1 MSIKRWNPRGEPTK
15 AELRIL
21 KRLTRVRKLFAFLR
35 LHRHEIVDAAFQDE
49 LAEMYRDTGAGEDP
63 LPPGMMCI
71 ATLLQGYVQASDA
84 EAVELTIMDARW
96 QLVLDCLG
104 ATEAAFSQGALKNF
118 RDRLI
123 AHDMDRRLLEK
134 TREVAKKTRAFDWK
148 KLPKDL
154 RVGMDSRPLVGAGRV
169 EDTFN
174 LLGHAAKKLLK
185 GAAELTGRSQESIC
199 RAAGIRLLLAPSIKA
214 GLDINWSDR
223 VQKAEAIDRLA
234 QEVDALVEWIE
245 TKQPELATEAAIEP
259 YIEAIHE
266 VEEQDLEQAD
276 DGKMQIRTGV
286 AKDRR
291 VSIEDPEMRHGRKS
305 KSKRFNGYKEH
316 LAADLATGLI
326 LACALTPAN
335 VPEEEAASDLKDDID
350 RQGASIGDLQID
362 RGYLNAE
369 AVNDIEE
376 EGGTIVCKPWP
387 VRNNRGDLFDKTD
400 FVINAR
406 DKTITCP
413 AGEVESFDWG
423 QTVEFDP
430 DACGSCSLRAECT
443 HAASGSGR
451 SVRIAEDERRQ
462 KRLRTLQT
470 SKSGR
475 RRLRERTG
483 IEHRLAHIAQR
494 KGPRARYRGSRKN
507 LYDLRRASAIQNLE
521 TIHRV
526 STAADAAKSARRKA
540 AA

>member
-1 MSIKRWNPRGEPTK
+1 MAIKRWKPRTAPTK
-15 AELRIL
+15 AEQRIL

-35 LHRHEIVDAAFQDE
+35 LHRHEIVDDAFQDE
-49 LAEMYRDTGAGEDP
+49 LAGMYRDTGAGEEP

-71 ATLLQGYVQASDA
+71 ATIVQGYAQASDA
-84 EAVELTIMDARW
+84 EAVELTVMDARW

-104 ATEAAFSQGALKNF
+104 ATEPAFSQGALKNF

-134 TREVAKKTRAFDWK
+134 TREVAKRTRAFDWK

-154 RVGMDSRPLVGAGRV
+154 RVGVDSRPLVGAGRV

-185 GAAELTGRSQESIC
+185 GAAELTGHSQESIC

-223 VQKAEAIDRLA
+223 EQKANAIDRLA
-234 QEVDALVEWIE
+234 REVDALVEWIE
-245 TKQPELATEAAIEP
+245 TKQPHVATEAAIEP
-259 YIEAIHE
+259 YIQAIHD
-266 VEEQDLEQAD
+266 VEEQDLESTAD
-276 DGKMQIRTGV
+276 GTMQIRTGV

-316 LAADLATGLI
+316 LAADLTTGLI
-326 LACALTPAN
+326 LACAVTPAN

-350 RQGASIGDLQID
+350 RQRASIGELLID

-369 AVNDIEE
+369 AVNDIEKA
-376 EGGTIVCKPWP
+376 GGTIVCKPWP
-387 VRNNRGDLFDKTD
+387 VQNNRGDLFDKTD
-400 FVINAR
+400 FVINTR

-413 AGEVESFDWG
+413 AGQAEGFDWG
-423 QTVEFDP
+423 EAPGHQNRSPTSP
-430 DACGSCSLRAECT
+430 RTHRHRTPPRTRRPAKRTQGSL
-443 HAASGSGR
+443 
-451 SVRIAEDERRQ
+451 
-462 KRLRTLQT
+462 
-470 SKSGR
+470 
-475 RRLRERTG
+475 
-483 IEHRLAHIAQR
+483 
-494 KGPRARYRGSRKN
+494 P
-507 LYDLRRASAIQNLE
+507 RRA
-521 TIHRV
+521 
-526 STAADAAKSARRKA
+526 
-540 AA
+540 